1 MTPQTGGDPMKILIT
16 GANGFVGGYLAAL
29 LHESGDEVSLTDL
42 APARSTG
49 PAAGG
54 LDLPYRSCD
63 LTSGKQAED
72 LIAASTPDAIVH
84 LAAQSS
90 TAVSFSDPVKTFE
103 VNVIG
108 TLNLLEAAKTQIPEA
123 RILLTG
129 SSDEYGVRD
138 RSEMPLS
145 EDAPI
150 EPASPYAASKA
161 AQGTMAL
168 QYHRSFGS
176 RVIVTRSFSHTGPG
190 QAGRFVL
197 PSFARQCAAVA
208 AGAAPPAI
216 KTGDL
221 SVERDFLDVRDVVR
235 AYAALLKKGKA
246 GVTYNGCSGESLRL
260 GQALELLIAMTGI
273 EITVETDPSL
283 LRPAD
288 VPVLIGDNSRLK
300 EDTGWSREIGVDEML
315 GDLYEWWLDRGL
327 A

>member
-1 MTPQTGGDPMKILIT
+1 MKILIT

-42 APARSTG
+42 AAARATG
-49 PAAGG
+49 PAVAG
-54 LDLPYRSCD
+54 LDLPYSSCD
-63 LTSGKQAED
+63 LTSPERVESLLA
-72 LIAASTPDAIVH
+72 AASPDAIVH

-90 TAVSFSDPVKTFE
+90 AALSFKDPRKTFE

-108 TLNLLEAAKTQIPEA
+108 TLNLLEGAKRKVPEA
-123 RILLTG
+123 AILLTG
-129 SSDEYGVRD
+129 SSDEYGIRD

-176 RVIVTRSFSHTGPG
+176 RVIMTRSFSHTGPG

-197 PSFARQCAAVA
+197 PSFARQCADVA
-208 AGAAPPAI
+208 AGAAPPVI

-235 AYAALLKKGKA
+235 AYAALLRKGKA
-246 GVTYNGCSGESLRL
+246 GATYNVCSGESLRL
-260 GQALELLIAMTGI
+260 GHALESLIAMTGVGI
-273 EITVETDPSL
+273 SVETDPSL
-283 LRPAD
+283 LRPVD

-300 EDTGWSREIGVDEML
+300 EDTGWSRETGVDRML
-315 GDLYEWWLDRGL
+315 GDLYEWWLDRARISAGR
-327 A
+327 